1 MRRIH
6 PDLQARLNSGATRL
20 CRAWRVRRIDG
31 VAFGFTDHD
40 GDIAFD
46 GTVFR
51 AGTGL
56 DASAVQ
62 ASTGLSVDNAEAMG
76 ALSDAGVREEDVQAG
91 RFDDAAVEHWLVD
104 WERTDLR
111 VLLFKGHFGEI
122 RRIDGAFEVELRGL
136 AERLNLPVGRT
147 LQRSCDRRLGDAK
160 CRFDLSRSG
169 YSAEGAVSSVASSEF
184 EAEGIGT
191 FAERWFAGGVLT
203 WTSGRNAPTASAVKA
218 DAAVGG
224 DGRRLTLW
232 RSPGFPITVGDR
244 FRVVAGCDRSAETCR
259 EKFRNFLNF
268 RGFPDIPGEDWVA
281 AYPKGGEVHDGSS
294 RRRG

>member
-1 MRRIH
+1 MRHIH
-6 PDLQARLNSGATRL
+6 PELQARLDSGATRL
-20 CRAWRVRRIDG
+20 CRAWRVRRTDG

-40 GDIAFD
+40 ADIAFD

-91 RFDDAAVEHWLVD
+91 RFDAAAVEHWLVD

-111 VLLFKGHFGEI
+111 VLLFKGNFGEI

-147 LQRSCDRRLGDAK
+147 LQRSCDRRLGDAR
-160 CRFDLSRSG
+160 CRFDVNRPG
-169 YSAEGAVSSVASSEF
+169 FFAEGVVSAVAGGEIETADLGSFS
-184 EAEGIGT
+184 
-191 FAERWFAGGVLT
+191 ERWFAGGVLT
-203 WTSGRNAPTASAVKA
+203 WLTGRNAPTASAVKA
-218 DAAVGG
+218 DSALGATR
-224 DGRRLTLW
+224 RRLTLW
-232 RSPGFPITVGDR
+232 RAPGFPIAAGDR
-244 FRVVAGCDRSAETCR
+244 FRVVAGCDRTAETCR
-259 EKFRNFLNF
+259 EKFSNFMNF

-294 RRRG
+294 RRRR

>member
-1 MRRIH
+1 MRWIH

-20 CRAWRVRRIDG
+20 CRAWRVKRTDG
-31 VAFGFTDHD
+31 VTFGFTDHD
-40 GDIAFD
+40 GDIEFD
-46 GTVFR
+46 GTVFL

-62 ASTGLSVDNAEAMG
+62 TSTGLSVDNAAAMG

-91 RFDDAAVEHWLVD
+91 RFDNAAVEHWLVD
-104 WERTDLR
+104 WERTELR

-136 AERLNLPVGRT
+136 ADRLNLPVGRT
-147 LQRSCDRRLGDAK
+147 LQRGCDRRLGDGK
-160 CRFDLSRSG
+160 CRFDLDRPG
-169 YSAEGAVSSVASSEF
+169 YSAEGVVSSAAGGEI
-184 EAEGIGT
+184 EAAGIGS

-203 WTSGRNAPTASAVKA
+203 WLSGRNAPTASAVKM
-218 DAAVGG
+218 DAALEAGA
-224 DGRRLTLW
+224 RRLTLW
-232 RSPGFPITVGDR
+232 REPGFPIGAGDR
-244 FRVVAGCDRSAETCR
+244 FRLVAGCDRSADTCR
-259 EKFRNFLNF
+259 EKFNNFINF